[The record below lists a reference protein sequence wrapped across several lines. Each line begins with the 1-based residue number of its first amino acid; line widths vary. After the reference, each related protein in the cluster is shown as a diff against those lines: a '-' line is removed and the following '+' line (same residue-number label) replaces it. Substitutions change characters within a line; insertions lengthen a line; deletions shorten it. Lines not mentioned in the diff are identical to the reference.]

1 MKRALQAGGTL
12 VVLLALLGGGQ
23 AATTYKVARGDT
35 LTRIARK
42 TGVPVDRLVALNK
55 IENANRIRA
64 GQQLNLSAAPAPPP
78 LPTLRTKPATPKP
91 PRRVSAKLPAKLRA
105 APQRLALMG
114 HFDEQAAAFG
124 IPADLLKATAWQE
137 SGWQNDKVSSTNA
150 VGVGQL
156 MPDTIAFVNDIL
168 LRARLDPGKPEDN
181 IRMSARF
188 LRYLL
193 DQNTGDEARSL
204 ASYYQGLAS
213 VRREG
218 PKPTTR
224 AYVASVLA
232 LRPRFA

>member
-1 MKRALQAGGTL
+1 MRRVAGT
-12 VVLLALLGGGQ
+12 LLALAAFLTAGQ
-23 AATTYKVARGDT
+23 AATYKVAGGDT

-55 IENANRIRA
+55 IANAHRIRQ
-64 GQQLNLSAAPAPPP
+64 GQELRLDDGPPP
-78 LPTLRTKPATPKP
+78 PRTRPVTPKP
-91 PRRVSAKLPAKLRA
+91 PKKVSAQLPAKLRA
-105 APQRLALMG
+105 APQRLELMG

-124 IPADLLKATAWQE
+124 VPADLLKAAAWQE
-137 SGWQNDKVSSTNA
+137 SGWQNDKVSSTKA

-156 MPDTIAFVNDIL
+156 MPDTIAFVNGIL
-168 LRARLDPGKPEDN
+168 LRANLDPGKPEEN

-193 DQNTGDEARSL
+193 DQNNGDVPKAL

-213 VRREG
+213 TRREG

-232 LRPRFA
+232 LRARFT

>member
-1 MKRALQAGGTL
+1 MRRALA
-12 VVLLALLGGGQ
+12 LLALLAFAGAGQ
-23 AATTYKVARGDT
+23 AAAGSYKVVRGDT

-55 IENANRIRA
+55 IENAHRIRE
-64 GQQLNLSAAPAPPP
+64 GQDLRLSDAPP
-78 LPTLRTKPATPKP
+78 LPVLQTKPATAKP
-91 PRRVSAKLPAKLRA
+91 PKKVSPKLPAKLRGSPA
-105 APQRLALMG
+105 RLALMG

-124 IPADLLKATAWQE
+124 VPADLLKATAWQE
-137 SGWQNDKVSSTNA
+137 SGWQNDKVSSTRA

-156 MPDTIAFVNDIL
+156 MPDTVAFVNGIL
-168 LRARLDPGKPEDN
+168 LRAKLDPGKPEDN

-193 DQNTGDEARSL
+193 DQNGGDVSKAL
-204 ASYYQGLAS
+204 ASYVQGLAS
-213 VRREG
+213 TRRQAL
-218 PKPTTR
+218 KPVTT